1 MRRILL
7 AVLILS
13 VPSATAVVLYLAINK
28 KAPTNRAAIG
38 LVTTIAGAGH
48 PAYGAVED
56 GPARSASFI
65 DPFGVAIDRR
75 GAIYVSEGGES
86 NRIRRIATDGK
97 VETIAGSTEGFAEGN
112 ALQAQFNTPSG
123 IALDKKGN
131 IIVADTSNNRIRKIA
146 PDGKVTTLAGS
157 GEAGY
162 KDGSANEAAF
172 DGPIGIALDKQGNII
187 VADAYNDLIR
197 RVSSDGSV
205 ITIAGTGSPGLI
217 DGNASIASFNTPS
230 GVVVDSHGNI
240 FVADTGNNAVRKITP
255 MGEVSSVATGSV
267 VRHPVGIAIT
277 YDDFLFVAGSSHVQ
291 SITPD
296 GESRVYA
303 GGAIG
308 FADGPGN
315 EARFRSLAGMAI
327 DREGNLFVA
336 DSQNYLIREIAPTLS
351 ENSVASGREKTI
363 FIQPP
368 VEPVE
373 PVGAS
378 SNRAIPD
385 LAASSLNVGP
395 SFPWPLAPQN
405 QWHEVAGVIGEA
417 RGAPGGIALDH
428 LHSGLDV
435 RGNQGEPVL
444 SVMDEK
450 VSAPIAAWD
459 AGGGGEGIQIGFM
472 SYIHTRIGRSERDEI
487 QDAQKF
493 KPIIDD
499 AGRIIAIRIRRGA
512 RFKVGDFIGTVN
524 RMYHVHLN
532 FGPRNAEANALVFP
546 FADFKDTVPPTI
558 EPGGIEV
565 VNSSGS
571 VFSEFKSGRL
581 VISGD
586 VGITVSAYDRVD
598 GNVPNRKLGL
608 YRIGY
613 QLLDGNLIPVTGF
626 EQPLM
631 NIEFSRI
638 PETESVLLA
647 YAPGSGVSAYGTPT
661 KFKYNITNRVRDGEV
676 SRGLLRTTML
686 APGDYV
692 IRVIAEDYA
701 GNRAS
706 GKSAELPI
714 TVRN

>member
-13 VPSATAVVLYLAINK
+13 VPSATFVVVYLAINK

-38 LVTTIAGAGH
+38 SVTTIAGTGN
-48 PAYGAVED
+48 PAYGRVED
-56 GPARSASFI
+56 GPARSASFS
-65 DPFGVAIDRR
+65 DPFGVAVDRR
-75 GAIYVSEGGES
+75 GTIYISEGGES
-86 NRIRRIATDGK
+86 NRIRRIATDGN

-131 IIVADTSNNRIRKIA
+131 IIVADTSNNRVRKIA
-146 PDGKVTTLAGS
+146 SDGKVTTLAGT
-157 GEAGY
+157 GAAGY
-162 KDGSANEAAF
+162 KDGSANDAEF
-172 DGPIGIALDKQGNII
+172 DGPIGIALDKQGSII

-205 ITIAGTGSPGLI
+205 ITIAGSGSPGFI
-217 DGNASIASFNTPS
+217 DGNASIARFNTPS
-230 GVVVDSHGNI
+230 GVAVDSHGNI
-240 FVADTGNNAVRKITP
+240 FVADTGNNTVRKITP
-255 MGEVSSVATGSV
+255 QGEVSTVATGSGL
-267 VRHPVGIAIT
+267 RHPVGIAIT
-277 YDDFLFVAGSSHVQ
+277 HDDFLFVADSHQVLAI
-291 SITPD
+291 SPD
-296 GESRVYA
+296 GDSRVYA
-303 GGAIG
+303 GGAMG
-308 FADGPGN
+308 FADGSGN
-315 EARFRSLAGMAI
+315 EARFRSLGGIAI

-336 DSQNYLIREIAPTLS
+336 DSQNYLIREIAPTPS
-351 ENSVASGREKTI
+351 ENAEPKSSDTTI
-363 FIQPP
+363 FVQPP

-373 PVGAS
+373 ANLNRVIPGLTAS
-378 SNRAIPD
+378 R
-385 LAASSLNVGP
+385 LNVGP

-405 QWHEVAGVIGEA
+405 QWHEVAGVVGEA

-450 VSAPIAAWD
+450 ISSPIAAWD
-459 AGGGGEGIQIGFM
+459 AGGGGEGVQIGLM
-472 SYIHTRIGRSERDEI
+472 SYIHTRVGRNERDEI
-487 QDAQKF
+487 QNAQKF

-499 AGRIIAIRIRRGA
+499 VGKIVAIRIHRGA
-512 RFKVGDFIGTVN
+512 RFKVGDFVGTVN

-546 FADFKDTVPPTI
+546 FAEFKDAVPPTI
-558 EPGGIEV
+558 EPEGIEV
-565 VNSSGS
+565 VNSAGS
-571 VFSEFKSGRL
+571 VFGERKNGRL
-581 VISGD
+581 IVSGD
-586 VGITVSAYDRVD
+586 VGIVVSAYDRVD

-613 QLLDGNLIPVTGF
+613 QLLDGSLNPVKGF

-631 NIEFSRI
+631 NIEFNRI
-638 PETESVLLA
+638 PETEAVLYA

-661 KFKYNITNRVRDGEV
+661 RFKYIVTNRVRDGEAAY
-676 SRGLLRTTML
+676 GLLRTSML

-692 IRVIAEDYA
+692 IRVIAEDYS

-706 GKSAELPI
+706 GKSTELPI